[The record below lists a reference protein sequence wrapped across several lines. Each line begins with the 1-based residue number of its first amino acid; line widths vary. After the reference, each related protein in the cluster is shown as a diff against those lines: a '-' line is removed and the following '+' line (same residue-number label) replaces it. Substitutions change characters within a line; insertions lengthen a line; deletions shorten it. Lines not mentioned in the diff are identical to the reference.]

1 MKRSYSNQKKS
12 DDVFIYMYNPSLEP
26 TPMPNI
32 ENPMQ
37 SSIASD
43 SNIPDSKFAWAAIV
57 SAIVAIR
64 VTIKALFTF
73 ESGILINRC
82 QLRFIYINIIIY
94 TTDYS

>member
-37 SSIASD
+37 SSI
-43 SNIPDSKFAWAAIV
+43 N
-57 SAIVAIR
+57 
-64 VTIKALFTF
+64 
-73 ESGILINRC
+73 
-82 QLRFIYINIIIY
+82 
-94 TTDYS
+94 TTETNEEIDHLERTDGKY